1 VRNSGSDTHRH
12 RQVGA
17 HLGFHRLRQ

>member
-17 HLGFHRLRQ
+17 DLGFHRLRQ